1 MYLVNKYLLSTLSN
15 ANVASVSTSDLL
27 PKSPRRVVRV
37 HFVRWFEIKTREYIY
52 IIYYK
57 TIIFMNPLIPFA
69 CISSSVG
76 AIPGMRVSA
85 LGVHR
90 LPSTVAGVEVTWWRR
105 DWHFWGYWTAAIK
118 CKSGEKV
125 SVYVCPWHE
134 YTTLFVRPKE
144 TFLFLVRPYLI
155 ITTELAR

>member
-1 MYLVNKYLLSTLSN
+1 
-15 ANVASVSTSDLL
+15 
-27 PKSPRRVVRV
+27 
-37 HFVRWFEIKTREYIY
+37 
-52 IIYYK
+52 
-57 TIIFMNPLIPFA
+57 MNPLIPFA

-105 DWHFWGYWTAAIK
+105 DWHFWGYWTAAIW

-134 YTTLFVRPKE
+134 VDTTLFVRPKE
-144 TFLFLVRPYLI
+144 TFPFFSPSISHYNNRVSSLRSSFASFGAHVLHDKGSEEICRYLPGFFHI
-155 ITTELAR
+155 HLYTQGVHLWMLYLCMYIRRRYINEYT